1 MVLIFLATLSLA
13 PTLTDAAHLQGY
25 HTDLEARYA
34 HAHSLGD
41 GYLFDP
47 RDGWETVNVTDLQY
61 KYEYRREDHEPD
73 DLDDD
78 DDDDGEDDF
87 AEGDDDGE
95 VVLADQERPD
105 GIEKRAV
112 KIKPKSKARAKP
124 KSKSKSKSKAK
135 SKAKSKSKS
144 KAKAKSKSH
153 ASKAKAASSKA
164 KTKTSGG
171 AGVSL
176 TTIVESIKGVGQS
189 EPVTITWYVRVE
201 YRERPGCSMCF
212 QVYWTRPLEP

>member
-1 MVLIFLATLSLA
+1 MLVQKDRA
-13 PTLTDAAHLQGY
+13 G
-25 HTDLEARYA
+25 E
-34 HAHSLGD
+34 
-41 GYLFDP
+41 
-47 RDGWETVNVTDLQY
+47 ETNAINIDESEGAWAVS
-61 KYEYRREDHEPD
+61 
-73 DLDDD
+73 
-78 DDDDGEDDF
+78 
-87 AEGDDDGE
+87 AERKK
-95 VVLADQERPD
+95 LL
-105 GIEKRAV
+105 
-112 KIKPKSKARAKP
+112 
-124 KSKSKSKSKAK
+124 
-135 SKAKSKSKS
+135 KSKSKS